1 MVGISKL
8 QNTRATTSS
17 GDRFNPILSQVSPR
31 VRHLWL
37 GVVVLVSF
45 ASPQNLAGSGER
57 SRIQSRKEHQGQ

>member
-31 VRHLWL
+31 VRQLMAGGRGLNFFFITSEPGWQWREE
-37 GVVVLVSF
+37 
-45 ASPQNLAGSGER
+45 QNPV
-57 SRIQSRKEHQGQ
+57 